1 MEKGQANRAFANKA
15 MRAWLANAM
24 AAGPMATDSDKA
36 ATSES
41 SISPKLVLGRGG
53 DLREP
58 RAAATAPT
66 RSTNSNYHNT
76 GDTQH
81 RPHGI

>member
-1 MEKGQANRAFANKA
+1 
-15 MRAWLANAM
+15 M
-24 AAGPMATDSDKA
+24 AAEPKATDSDKA

-53 DLREP
+53 DLREL

-66 RSTNSNYHNT
+66 RSTNSKLSQHGPHTTSCPRGIYHLWPRN
-76 GDTQH
+76 
-81 RPHGI
+81 RPIHHVL